1 MRQMLF
7 LFFVAHIEARMRS
20 ERQVNTPCFTIG
32 RREVQWKNITDK
44 ILGPSI
50 DKTGN
55 HSYFIYKKKNHER
68 NGETAV
74 DRKRP
79 RQPAVSRN

>member
-1 MRQMLF
+1 MLF

-20 ERQVNTPCFTIG
+20 ERHVNTPCFTIG

-50 DKTGN
+50 DKMGN

-68 NGETAV
+68 
-74 DRKRP
+74 KRGDGSGQKAASSAS
-79 RQPAVSRN
+79 RQ